1 MTTLIRLNNIHK
13 QFNGQIVL
21 QGVNLTIKKD
31 ESVVLMGPSGNGK
44 SVLLRQ
50 IIGLEQPDCG
60 QIVFAADL
68 QQKKAPAAMAMVFQP
83 SALFD
88 TMTVLQNMRFAWQ
101 RLGAKGEKPYPVRQL
116 TADVPL
122 QPADLQKKPRELSG
136 GMAKRAA
143 LARALVAHPHLL
155 LYDELTAGLDPAT
168 TKQIARLIYRV
179 HRQRHNGGVTSLT
192 VTHDYR
198 AAAWIADRVLFLD
211 PQTHQIAEL
220 MSREEVTRICEG
232 ALAPR

>member
-1 MTTLIRLNNIHK
+1 M
-13 QFNGQIVL
+13 
-21 QGVNLTIKKD
+21 
-31 ESVVLMGPSGNGK
+31 
-44 SVLLRQ
+44 
-50 IIGLEQPDCG
+50 
-60 QIVFAADL
+60 
-68 QQKKAPAAMAMVFQP
+68 
-83 SALFD
+83 
-88 TMTVLQNMRFAWQ
+88 
-101 RLGAKGEKPYPVRQL
+101 
-116 TADVPL
+116 
-122 QPADLQKKPRELSG
+122 
-136 GMAKRAA
+136 
-143 LARALVAHPHLL
+143 AHPHLL